1 MGYEGVRGSGLRAG
15 EVLDNSGKSG
25 IVVADN
31 NTTAQAPISQSY
43 VDALHSGGSKITIDR
58 SSYHNLNDLAETYCH
73 EGGHYIDFNLPGTR
87 NVKGWRYSEQQ
98 QWQSAMA
105 KDLQT
110 SGKKSWREYGENSP
124 LEDFTDSIAFD
135 TFAHAQFV
143 AAFPERS
150 KLLANLLK

>member
-1 MGYEGVRGSGLRAG
+1 
-15 EVLDNSGKSG
+15 
-25 IVVADN
+25 
-31 NTTAQAPISQSY
+31 
-43 VDALHSGGSKITIDR
+43 
-58 SSYHNLNDLAETYCH
+58 LNDLAETYCH

-124 LEDFTDSIAFD
+124 LEDFADSIAFY

-143 AAFPERS
+143 ATFPERS
-150 KLLANLLK
+150 KLPANLLQ